1 MPIYTIQVPDG
12 RKVRIEAPDEATAIR
27 GAEEATAAPAKQ
39 VPKPGFWQQRGED
52 FLASGKAALG
62 TIRDTYTRNTINN
75 DDVAEARR
83 LAAARGTKPADELA
97 TIGRTK
103 ARGGPPRKG
112 MAGVVDGF
120 MAPMKRDAELW
131 SGVAGLVL
139 SPLTGATDV
148 ALRPAARGLERSGL
162 GTEEQ
167 NLQMFNTALMGARI
181 APGRVAP
188 PRVASTK
195 RIPVPPEV
203 KAFKGQDPAAMRAR
217 VAEFRAAG
225 IDPAMVDVVDDTGR
239 GMVRATASRPTPAR
253 QATTDF
259 RDARALDLPDR
270 MGRQA
275 REVVSADPR
284 SPLQIRDEVGARRS
298 ADADQLFGQVRNERF
313 QLGEDAVSALRSPD
327 GRDAIRQAA
336 KNALNSLDP
345 ADRNIANALN
355 RLADGALDAP
365 ANAEITVG
373 MAQAISK
380 SLLDAADAANR
391 AGRGNSSRLLGGL
404 GRAVRQNAREAVPAY
419 DDALRRFADDSR
431 IMDATEL
438 GPMFMRGNADEF
450 GQAMQGLGQDEMS
463 VARAAMRREIE
474 RAAGENI
481 AAAPGVARRLAFA
494 PEQQARNLAALGPD
508 DAARLQGRM
517 ALEERLVR
525 NANDV
530 APRIGSQTFDKAQD
544 AERVA
549 GVLGSIQKFSRG
561 DVVGLAMDRLR
572 TLGVRD
578 DIAQAITE
586 MAINPA
592 RTDDALKALEQ
603 LMGPSQARQVLREIT
618 SPEVLYP
625 TLMGAQGSRER

>member
-1 MPIYTIQVPDG
+1 M
-12 RKVRIEAPDEATAIR
+12 
-27 GAEEATAAPAKQ
+27 
-39 VPKPGFWQQRGED
+39 
-52 FLASGKAALG
+52 
-62 TIRDTYTRNTINN
+62 
-75 DDVAEARR
+75 
-83 LAAARGTKPADELA
+83 
-97 TIGRTK
+97 
-103 ARGGPPRKG
+103 
-112 MAGVVDGF
+112 
-120 MAPMKRDAELW
+120 
-131 SGVAGLVL
+131 
-139 SPLTGATDV
+139 
-148 ALRPAARGLERSGL
+148 ERVGI
-162 GTEEQ
+162 GTEEE
-167 NLQMFNTALMGARI
+167 NLQMFNTALMGVRPV
-181 APGRVAP
+181 PGRVAP

-225 IDPAMVDVVDDTGR
+225 IDPAMVDVVDDAGR

-270 MGRQA
+270 IGAQA
-275 REVVSADPR
+275 RKIVSSDPR
-284 SPLQIRDEVGARRS
+284 NPVQIRDEIAARRS
-298 ADADQLFGQVRNERF
+298 AEADQLFGAVRNERF
-313 QLGEDAVSALRSPD
+313 TLADDAVAALRSQD

-336 KNALNSLDP
+336 KDALNSLDP
-345 ADRNIANALN
+345 ADRNIANELN
-355 RLADGALDAP
+355 RLADTVLDAP
-365 ANAEITVG
+365 GIAEMNVG

-380 SLLDAADAANR
+380 SLLDGAEVANR
-391 AGRGNSSRLLGGL
+391 AGRGNSARLLGNL
-404 GRAVRQNAREAVPAY
+404 GRAVRNNARQSVPGY

-431 IMDATEL
+431 LIDATEL
-438 GPMFMRGNADEF
+438 GSMAIRGNADEF
-450 GQAMQGLGQDEMS
+450 GKAVSGVGQDEIS
-463 VARAAMRREIE
+463 VARAVMRREIE

-481 AAAPGVARRLAFA
+481 SAAPNVARRLAFA
-494 PEQQARNLAALGPD
+494 PEQRARNRYLLGPD
-508 DAARLQGRM
+508 DAGTLQNNL
-517 ALEERLVR
+517 ALEERIVR

-592 RTDDALKALEQ
+592 RTDDALQALEQ
-603 LMGPSQARQVLREIT
+603 LRGPSQARQVLREIT